1 MSDVQRPTARA
12 LRCLAVAAL
21 LGLAVPSLGQSQSA
35 YDELRPAKALAVAPD
50 RPEQVRAVADGQP
63 HDLAASVA
71 AREQCEAKAGTDA
84 PCEIVRLNDERITT
98 GREILER
105 VPDDRHPLFL
115 WRFQRH
121 ETVLYLAG
129 SIHIL
134 KPSLYPLPP
143 QLDAAFEQS
152 DALVLEVD
160 VAAITPQ
167 DMQRRT
173 LQYALLPA
181 GQTLGDVL
189 PEALYGRLREHLGDY
204 GMSPEMVSRAK
215 PSLVMNQIVVSRLLA
230 LGYLPD
236 SGLESYFLNRRGD
249 RQILE
254 LESFEAQLELL
265 FNQPLETQV
274 ELLDETL
281 EVAEDIEPMLAGML
295 VAWLSGD
302 DERFLELFKAQSGDS
317 PLSRAF
323 TRELL
328 EERNHT
334 MAARIRDLL
343 TVTPADEPR
352 TYFVLVGAAHLV
364 GEEGIV
370 PLLAQ
375 QGITGQRVHSTDT
388 LAAKA
393 ETP

>member
-1 MSDVQRPTARA
+1 MSLAERLSAPA
-12 LRCLAVAAL
+12 LRSLA
-21 LGLAVPSLGQSQSA
+21 LATLFSLAGQSLSQDA
-35 YDELRPAKALAVAPD
+35 YEDLQPAKALAVAPD
-50 RPEQVRAVADGQP
+50 RPQQVRAVAAGQP

-71 AREQCEAKAGTDA
+71 ARERCEAKAEADEA
-84 PCEIVRLNDERITT
+84 CEIVRLNEERITT
-98 GREILER
+98 GREIRER
-105 VPDDRHPLFL
+105 VPDNRHPLFL

-121 ETVLYLAG
+121 DTVLYLAG

-160 VAAITPQ
+160 VAAIAPQ
-167 DMQRRT
+167 EMQRRT

-181 GQTLGDVL
+181 GQTLETVL
-189 PEALYGRLREHLGDY
+189 PEALYSRLREHLGDY
-204 GMSPEMVSRAK
+204 GMNPEMVSRAK
-215 PSLVMNQIVVSRLLA
+215 PSLVMNQIVVSRLLT

-236 SGLESYFLNRRGD
+236 SGLESYFLSRRGE

-254 LESFEAQLELL
+254 LENLDAQLKLL

-274 ELLDETL
+274 ELLEETL
-281 EVAEDIEPMLAGML
+281 DVADEIEPMLAGML

-302 DERFLELFKAQSGDS
+302 DARFLELFKAQSGDS

-328 EERNHT
+328 EDRNHT

-343 TVTPADEPR
+343 MVDPTDEPR

-364 GEEGIV
+364 GKEGIV
-370 PLLAQ
+370 PLLARH
-375 QGITGQRVHSTDT
+375 GITGQRVNSTDT
-388 LAAKA
+388 LM
-393 ETP
+393 ETAQTP

>member
-1 MSDVQRPTARA
+1 MSNSKRAVNGA
-12 LRCLAVAAL
+12 LRGLALAAAL
-21 LGLAVPSLGQSQSA
+21 LGPGGPVLGQIA
-35 YDELRPAKALAVAPD
+35 YDDQAPAKALAVAPD
-50 RPEQVRAVADGQP
+50 RPQDVRAVSAGQP

-71 AREQCEAKAGTDA
+71 ARELCEAKAAAGES
-84 PCEIVRLNDERITT
+84 CEIVRLNDERITT
-98 GREILER
+98 GREIRER
-105 VPDDRHPLFL
+105 VPERRHPLFL
-115 WRFQRH
+115 WRFRNH
-121 ETVLYLAG
+121 DTVLYLAG

-152 DALVLEVD
+152 DTLVLEVD
-160 VAAITPQ
+160 VAAI
-167 DMQRRT
+167 DHREMQRRT
-173 LQYALLPA
+173 LAYALLPA
-181 GQTLGDVL
+181 EQTLGSVL
-189 PEALYGRLREHLGDY
+189 PEPLYQRLGEHLRDY
-204 GMSPEMVSRAK
+204 GMSPEMLSRAK

-254 LESFEAQLELL
+254 LEDLDTQLDLL

-281 EVAEDIEPMLAGML
+281 AVAGDIEPMLAGML

-302 DERFLELFKAQSGDS
+302 DARFLELFKAQSGDS
-317 PLSRAF
+317 ALSRAF

-334 MAARIRDLL
+334 MAARIRELL
-343 TVTPADEPR
+343 DTAPDAEPR

-370 PLLAQ
+370 PLLAR
-375 QGITGQRVHSTDT
+375 QGMTGQRVYSTDT
-388 LAAKA
+388 LTTTV